1 MTLKIELRDA
11 ATKDSIMWGRKIID
25 RLIGF

>member
-11 ATKDSIMWGRKIID
+11 ATKDRIVRGRKIID